1 MNEMAVAAVSA
12 LRAAATVE
20 RVGDR
25 TARRI
30 ADAHTIV
37 GDDMAWVEAEIRRAA
52 DRGVAPGTQ
61 ASADLVAAGGKRVRP
76 LALLLSA
83 ACFGPVT
90 QPARAL
96 AVVAELVH
104 AATLLHDDVIDD
116 ADERRGRPASRRVFG
131 NAVSVLAGDLLLTHA
146 LERTIEA
153 APVALPDLVATLR
166 RLVDGEIIQLRG
178 RTRCDL
184 SEATY
189 FAIVHDKTASL
200 FAWAARSGAR
210 VARAADEEVSAF
222 GAFGA
227 HLGVAFQL
235 VDDALDYV
243 GDHAATGKSLFADLR
258 EGKATLP
265 LVRAV
270 AADPSLAA
278 DVERAQGGDDV
289 AASRLLAGVLASGAC
304 EDVRALAIAETERAV
319 AALQRVPA
327 CPARDLLEAVAGELA
342 ARVS

>member
-146 LERTIEA
+146 I
-153 APVALPDLVATLR
+153 
-166 RLVDGEIIQLRG
+166 
-178 RTRCDL
+178 
-184 SEATY
+184 
-189 FAIVHDKTASL
+189 
-200 FAWAARSGAR
+200 
-210 VARAADEEVSAF
+210 
-222 GAFGA
+222 
-227 HLGVAFQL
+227 
-235 VDDALDYV
+235 
-243 GDHAATGKSLFADLR
+243 
-258 EGKATLP
+258 
-265 LVRAV
+265 
-270 AADPSLAA
+270 
-278 DVERAQGGDDV
+278 
-289 AASRLLAGVLASGAC
+289 
-304 EDVRALAIAETERAV
+304 
-319 AALQRVPA
+319 
-327 CPARDLLEAVAGELA
+327 
-342 ARVS
+342 